1 MQPKPTGR
9 TVSSECPSRTR
20 AEPLASSTV
29 MTTSG
34 VSDSRAITYAER
46 HSAGF
51 IPESARSAGAG
62 RDSVRRDAAIN
73 RGRLVRAAEEVF
85 AERGP
90 AATLGDVAN
99 AAAVGPATLYRRFA
113 NKDALVQEVLSGFF
127 RRLIDVAV
135 IAEQSPPEAG
145 LDVFLRTVGVELAAK
160 AGLSAPVWGELAP
173 EALVEELRRRSTEL
187 LRRAQRAG
195 AARADVTPDDITAA
209 VWALR
214 GVIQSEQTDPAHHG
228 HELWR
233 RHLETILR
241 GFRSA
246 PG

>member
-1 MQPKPTGR
+1 MLNATAWD
-9 TVSSECPSRTR
+9 SFPSRHVPQ
-20 AEPLASSTV
+20 EQE
-29 MTTSG
+29 G
-34 VSDSRAITYAER
+34 I
-46 HSAGF
+46 
-51 IPESARSAGAG
+51 
-62 RDSVRRDAAIN
+62 SVRRDAAIN
-73 RGRLVRAAEEVF
+73 RERLVRAAEEVF

-90 AATLGDVAN
+90 GATLGDVAN

-214 GVIQSEQTDPAHHG
+214 GVIQSERTDPAHHG

-246 PG
+246 PA

>member
-1 MQPKPTGR
+1 
-9 TVSSECPSRTR
+9 
-20 AEPLASSTV
+20 
-29 MTTSG
+29 
-34 VSDSRAITYAER
+34 
-46 HSAGF
+46 
-51 IPESARSAGAG
+51 
-62 RDSVRRDAAIN
+62 
-73 RGRLVRAAEEVF
+73 
-85 AERGP
+85 
-90 AATLGDVAN
+90 
-99 AAAVGPATLYRRFA
+99 
-113 NKDALVQEVLSGFF
+113 
-127 RRLIDVAV
+127 
-135 IAEQSPPEAG
+135 
-145 LDVFLRTVGVELAAK
+145 VGVELAAK

-173 EALVEELRRRSTEL
+173 EPLVEELRRRSTEL

-214 GVIQSEQTDPAHHG
+214 GVIQSERTDPARHG

>member
-1 MQPKPTGR
+1 
-9 TVSSECPSRTR
+9 
-20 AEPLASSTV
+20 
-29 MTTSG
+29 
-34 VSDSRAITYAER
+34 
-46 HSAGF
+46 
-51 IPESARSAGAG
+51 
-62 RDSVRRDAAIN
+62 VRRDAAIN
-73 RGRLVRAAEEVF
+73 RERLVRAAEEVF

-113 NKDALVQEVLSGFF
+113 NKDALVREVLSGFF
-127 RRLIDVAV
+127 RRLIGVAV

-173 EALVEELRRRSTEL
+173 EPLVEELRRRSTEL

-195 AARADVTPDDITAA
+195 VVRVDVTPDDITAA

-214 GVIQSEQTDPAHHG
+214 GVIQSERTDTAHHG

-246 PG
+246 AG